1 MADQKKEI
9 IDQEFK
15 VVLENLK
22 IKGLDIA
29 EGALLIIW
37 QEINAGLVRYV
48 KATEN
53 QFDDLYLVIGPQID
67 HLIKNQIDKIDGV
80 KDIN

>member
-1 MADQKKEI
+1 MSEVKKEI

-22 IKGLDIA
+22 VKGLDIA
-29 EGALLIIW
+29 EGALLVIW
-37 QEINAGLVRYV
+37 QEINDGLVRYV
-48 KATEN
+48 KATAN
-53 QFDDLYLVIGPQID
+53 TFDDLYLVIGPQID

>member
-29 EGALLIIW
+29 ESALLIIW

>member
-37 QEINAGLVRYV
+37 QEINAGLIRYV
-48 KATEN
+48 KATAN